1 MSGFQQFNTYDG
13 LTSCRLAATGNISG
27 SYTNGSINNGV
38 GAQLILAS
46 GTLTIDGVT
55 VELGDRLILPLQT
68 NANENGIYVCT
79 QLGTVSSAAILQRA
93 ADFQC
98 IEQIKPGQYTSIAA
112 GDTNAGAIICLVEPL
127 PQQFGIDDL
136 TFSNAVSPGEFGEAA
151 FKDVTDNT
159 KPLVVSMDG
168 IATAAHVA
176 VFADTAGTIEDG
188 GVLGNAASKNVTDN
202 TKPTVPSLVSPIV
215 QGNVCFFANNSG
227 SIEDLGVTIADPNA
241 TLIAMLSLIPD
252 PDKIII
258 SAGDGSLTV
267 GPVNGNVVMTSSIIT
282 PDVGANL
289 VSFDVTVTQ
298 AQLAAGGIAILFTSI
313 NAKQY
318 KVRSLQLN
326 RGGTNFSGGGGDR
339 DAQVTDGVTSYSVIP
354 AATMQSLVNAQ
365 WGATALPN
373 PGSAAINTSTQA
385 GVNLTLRYSG
395 GTTDY
400 TAGSLTI
407 SGILQR
413 VA

>member
-46 GTLTIDGVT
+46 GTLTIDGVK

-258 SAGDGSLTV
+258 SAGD
-267 GPVNGNVVMTSSIIT
+267 
-282 PDVGANL
+282 
-289 VSFDVTVTQ
+289 
-298 AQLAAGGIAILFTSI
+298 
-313 NAKQY
+313 
-318 KVRSLQLN
+318 
-326 RGGTNFSGGGGDR
+326 R